1 MFERLYGIEKSY
13 FERTKR
19 EYSPSKYMDDS
30 RTSLGGKD
38 SLPRLGGARSI
49 GYLDLGQSG
58 AADGATGGTQLQVKF
73 HERD

>member
-19 EYSPSKYMDDS
+19 EYSPAKHGEDS
-30 RTSLGGKD
+30 RISLVRKG

-49 GYLDLGQSG
+49 GYLDVGQSG
-58 AADGATGGTQLQVKF
+58 ATDGATGGTQLQVKF
-73 HERD
+73 HDRD